1 MNFRTKIPLKPSANK
16 IDYNSKVVLLGSCFA
31 ENIGEKLDY
40 FKFQTLQNPFGILF
54 HPLAI
59 ERLIENAVR
68 KKQYSDED
76 VFSNN
81 GLWHCFDT
89 HSRLSDSSKV
99 NVLKQVNQAV
109 LDSHSFLKEATHL
122 IITLGTSWVYTHKAS
137 GKVVTNCHKVPQNEF
152 EKQLLSIQ
160 QITESLTRI
169 IQLVHALNTDAQI
182 IFTVSPVRH
191 IKDGFIENTLSKSHL
206 ISAVHQVLSSKAS
219 YTEPVEAQSESLHYF
234 PSYEIQ
240 LDELRDYRFYKEDM
254 LHPNDLAVTY
264 IWERFVSVWM
274 VDLVK
279 DTMKNVDIIQ
289 KGLAH
294 KPFNPESKAHEQFLK
309 NLDLKID
316 RIGAK
321 YPFIKF

>member
-1 MNFRTKIPLKPSANK
+1 MELQTKISLKPTANK
-16 IDYNSKVVLLGSCFA
+16 IDYNSKILLLGSCFA
-31 ENIGEKLDY
+31 QNIGEKLDY

-59 ERLIENAVR
+59 ERLIDNAVH

-89 HSRLSDSSKV
+89 HSRLSDSSKENIIKKINKTV
-99 NVLKQVNQAV
+99 F
-109 LDSHSFLKEATHL
+109 DTHSYLKEVTHV
-122 IITLGTSWVYTHKAS
+122 IITLGTSWVYEHKAS
-137 GKVVTNCHKVPQNEF
+137 DNVVANCHKIRQTEF
-152 EKQLLSIQ
+152 EKQLLSIEH
-160 QITESLTRI
+160 ITECLTRI
-169 IQLVHALNTDAQI
+169 IHLVHEVNLDAQI

-191 IKDGFIENTLSKSHL
+191 LKDGFVENTLSKSHL
-206 ISAVHQVLSSKAS
+206 ISAIHQVLSFKAS
-219 YTEPVEAQSESLHYF
+219 HTELVEVQGESLHYF

-254 LHPNDLAVTY
+254 LHPNALAVTY

-274 VDLVK
+274 ANSTHDIMKMVD
-279 DTMKNVDIIQ
+279 TIQ

-294 KPFNPESKAHEQFLK
+294 QPLNPDSEAYKNFLK
-309 NLDLKID
+309 DLKSKINHLKED
-316 RIGAK
+316 
-321 YPFIKF
+321 YPFIDL